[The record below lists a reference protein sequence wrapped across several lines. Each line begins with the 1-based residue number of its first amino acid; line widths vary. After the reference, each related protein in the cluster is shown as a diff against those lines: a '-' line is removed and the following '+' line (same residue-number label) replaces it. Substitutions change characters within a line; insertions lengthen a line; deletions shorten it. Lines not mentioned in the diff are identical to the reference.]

1 MIKKMK
7 DYQEQTKRLYPV
19 PETVQQLF
27 PIYKISE
34 DGVFLLESRPEG
46 EEALYDK
53 AYIFEDTNF
62 VTMDDYEKDDF
73 LRRYCLILNSMNVS
87 FKIILINN
95 NQDMEQVAR
104 DVYIKKRPGQYEDM
118 VESFNKYIRDR
129 IKEGH
134 SGLTQVKVFVISVR
148 RKDVESAR
156 DYFNSIEANLQ
167 INFEKME
174 SKLIP
179 MDATARMKALYSYWH
194 MGENRKLELDFKQ
207 MVRGNRDWKDY
218 IAPQNVGYYEN
229 EMGARDYNALQIG
242 GRYSEVL
249 YLPAM
254 PPGVNPEIMSRLT
267 AGSFPCTITID
278 VAAIP
283 MDAVRK
289 RLSDLYLQI
298 GRTIEKQQETRNKAG
313 AWSSDVSYDIRRQK
327 SEVEETMDTV
337 NDNNERMFYVGVYAV
352 INGSSR
358 KELENNVTTFTA
370 AAEGE
375 GFHFMPAYLHQ
386 LDAFNTGS
394 PVGARFSA
402 NMYMYPMLTQPL
414 AGFTPFT
421 IHELYQAGGIAYGI
435 NQVSHNIL
443 IGDRKTLQNG
453 NGFILGASGSG
464 KSMETKKEITEI
476 FLTTDDDIIVI
487 DPTNE
492 YRVICE
498 YFGGQFIDF
507 SSTSKNYINPLDT
520 DTLQYMDS
528 QSTFYRDKTNLM
540 LSIFAQIKDNNI
552 DPEDNSIIGRVVQK
566 VYEGLGDKNFKV
578 PTLLDFYNIL
588 QSQEEIRAQA
598 LALAM
603 ELFVTGAMNMFSK
616 PTNVNIKN
624 RFTAYGM
631 ADIDRS
637 QSGMGI
643 IIMLESIRSRIAQ
656 NKAKGKCTWVFIDE
670 FHNLSH
676 NPYSAAYLEKIWREV
691 RKMGGLCT
699 GITQNVG
706 DLLTTAS
713 VSSMLANSE
722 FLMLLNLKESEREA
736 LEEDL
741 GISSNLIQFISTST
755 PGCGLL
761 KFGNKII
768 PCDGRLPKDSVMYN
782 LFNTN
787 FHELAMKIR
796 KKGVFSEVKN
806 PKDLYRADKSE

>member
-1 MIKKMK
+1 
-7 DYQEQTKRLYPV
+7 
-19 PETVQQLF
+19 
-27 PIYKISE
+27 
-34 DGVFLLESRPEG
+34 
-46 EEALYDK
+46 
-53 AYIFEDTNF
+53 
-62 VTMDDYEKDDF
+62 
-73 LRRYCLILNSMNVS
+73 
-87 FKIILINN
+87 
-95 NQDMEQVAR
+95 
-104 DVYIKKRPGQYEDM
+104 
-118 VESFNKYIRDR
+118 
-129 IKEGH
+129 
-134 SGLTQVKVFVISVR
+134 
-148 RKDVESAR
+148 
-156 DYFNSIEANLQ
+156 
-167 INFEKME
+167 
-174 SKLIP
+174 
-179 MDATARMKALYSYWH
+179 
-194 MGENRKLELDFKQ
+194 
-207 MVRGNRDWKDY
+207 
-218 IAPQNVGYYEN
+218 
-229 EMGARDYNALQIG
+229 
-242 GRYSEVL
+242 
-249 YLPAM
+249 
-254 PPGVNPEIMSRLT
+254 
-267 AGSFPCTITID
+267 
-278 VAAIP
+278 
-283 MDAVRK
+283 
-289 RLSDLYLQI
+289 
-298 GRTIEKQQETRNKAG
+298 
-313 AWSSDVSYDIRRQK
+313 
-327 SEVEETMDTV
+327 
-337 NDNNERMFYVGVYAV
+337 
-352 INGSSR
+352 
-358 KELENNVTTFTA
+358 
-370 AAEGE
+370 
-375 GFHFMPAYLHQ
+375 
-386 LDAFNTGS
+386 
-394 PVGARFSA
+394 
-402 NMYMYPMLTQPL
+402 
-414 AGFTPFT
+414 
-421 IHELYQAGGIAYGI
+421 
-435 NQVSHNIL
+435 
-443 IGDRKTLQNG
+443 
-453 NGFILGASGSG
+453 
-464 KSMETKKEITEI
+464 METKKEITEI

-492 YRVICE
+492 YRVISE

-787 FHELAMKIR
+787 FHELAMK
-796 KKGVFSEVKN
+796 
-806 PKDLYRADKSE
+806 

>member
-1 MIKKMK
+1 
-7 DYQEQTKRLYPV
+7 
-19 PETVQQLF
+19 
-27 PIYKISE
+27 
-34 DGVFLLESRPEG
+34 
-46 EEALYDK
+46 
-53 AYIFEDTNF
+53 
-62 VTMDDYEKDDF
+62 
-73 LRRYCLILNSMNVS
+73 
-87 FKIILINN
+87 
-95 NQDMEQVAR
+95 
-104 DVYIKKRPGQYEDM
+104 
-118 VESFNKYIRDR
+118 
-129 IKEGH
+129 
-134 SGLTQVKVFVISVR
+134 
-148 RKDVESAR
+148 
-156 DYFNSIEANLQ
+156 
-167 INFEKME
+167 
-174 SKLIP
+174 
-179 MDATARMKALYSYWH
+179 
-194 MGENRKLELDFKQ
+194 
-207 MVRGNRDWKDY
+207 
-218 IAPQNVGYYEN
+218 
-229 EMGARDYNALQIG
+229 
-242 GRYSEVL
+242 
-249 YLPAM
+249 
-254 PPGVNPEIMSRLT
+254 
-267 AGSFPCTITID
+267 
-278 VAAIP
+278 
-283 MDAVRK
+283 
-289 RLSDLYLQI
+289 
-298 GRTIEKQQETRNKAG
+298 
-313 AWSSDVSYDIRRQK
+313 
-327 SEVEETMDTV
+327 
-337 NDNNERMFYVGVYAV
+337 
-352 INGSSR
+352 
-358 KELENNVTTFTA
+358 
-370 AAEGE
+370 
-375 GFHFMPAYLHQ
+375 
-386 LDAFNTGS
+386 
-394 PVGARFSA
+394 
-402 NMYMYPMLTQPL
+402 MYMYPMLTQPL

-492 YRVICE
+492 YRVISE

-796 KKGVFSEVKN
+796 KKSVFSEVKN
-806 PKDLYRADKSE
+806 PKDLYRADRSE